1 MNNILEM
8 IKNEKVEWKK
18 LGDVCEIGT
27 GKSNTNQ
34 QVENGKYP
42 FYVRSKDIKR
52 IDEYE
57 FDEEAIII
65 PGEGGI
71 GEIYHYINGK
81 YALHQRAYRIHVLK
95 DYIKSKYVYYYMQ
108 AYFYNFIL
116 KSAVGS
122 TVSSIRKGMIEN
134 FEIPIP
140 SLKTQ
145 ERIVKILDTMVDHF
159 TQLEAELEAEL
170 EARNK
175 QYEYYRDKLL
185 SEEYLNKLTNKF
197 GGEINFFDIKSL
209 CKRNRGMKITA
220 KQMNDLD
227 NPDGEVKIFAAG
239 NTIANV
245 SIEDVGEDN
254 IISEPSVIVKSR
266 GNIDFDYY
274 NKRFS
279 HKNEMWSYTTLDK
292 NVLNV
297 KYLYYYLKNNLEYFK
312 DKAVSGKLPQIST
325 GITDNYK
332 LPVPNIEVQNTI
344 VDFLDRFQAII
355 QDVDGLLPK
364 EIELRQKQYEYYRE
378 RLLDFKRDDD
388 E

>member
-175 QYEYYRDKLL
+175 QYEYYR
-185 SEEYLNKLTNKF
+185 
-197 GGEINFFDIKSL
+197 
-209 CKRNRGMKITA
+209 
-220 KQMNDLD
+220 
-227 NPDGEVKIFAAG
+227 
-239 NTIANV
+239 
-245 SIEDVGEDN
+245 
-254 IISEPSVIVKSR
+254 
-266 GNIDFDYY
+266 
-274 NKRFS
+274 
-279 HKNEMWSYTTLDK
+279 
-292 NVLNV
+292 
-297 KYLYYYLKNNLEYFK
+297 
-312 DKAVSGKLPQIST
+312 
-325 GITDNYK
+325 
-332 LPVPNIEVQNTI
+332 
-344 VDFLDRFQAII
+344 
-355 QDVDGLLPK
+355 
-364 EIELRQKQYEYYRE
+364 E
-378 RLLDFKRDDD
+378 RLLDFKRDDN

>member
-159 TQLEAELEAEL
+159 TQLEAEL

-364 EIELRQKQYEYYRE
+364 EIELRHKQYEYYRE
-378 RLLDFKRDDD
+378 RLLDFKRDDN

>member
-145 ERIVKILDTMVDHF
+145 ERIVKTLDTMVDHF
-159 TQLEAELEAEL
+159 TQLEAEL

-364 EIELRQKQYEYYRE
+364 EIELRHKQYEYYRE
-378 RLLDFKRDDD
+378 RLLDFKRDDN

>member
-81 YALHQRAYRIHVLK
+81 YALHQRAYRIHVLQ

-159 TQLEAELEAEL
+159 TQLEAEL

>member
-364 EIELRQKQYEYYRE
+364 EIELRHKQYEYYRE
-378 RLLDFKRDDD
+378 RLLDFKRDD

>member
-18 LGDVCEIGT
+18 LETLINYEQPTKYIV
-27 GKSNTNQ
+27 KSTQYDDKFDTPVLTAGQTFILGFTDELKNIYQ
-34 QVENGKYP
+34 ADENNP
-42 FYVRSKDIKR
+42 VI
-52 IDEYE
+52 I
-57 FDEEAIII
+57 FDDFTAGNHWVDFNFKVKSSAMKILK
-65 PGEGGI
+65 PKEGVNFRYC
-71 GEIYHYINGK
+71 YHYLK
-81 YALHQRAYRIHVLK
+81 TIHVDISEHKRLW
-95 DYIKSKYVYYYMQ
+95 ISK
-108 AYFYNFIL
+108 FSKI
-116 KSAVGS
+116 
-122 TVSSIRKGMIEN
+122 
-134 FEIPIP
+134 EIPIP
-140 SLKTQ
+140 SMETQ

-159 TQLEAELEAEL
+159 TQLEAEL

-364 EIELRQKQYEYYRE
+364 EIELRHKQYEYYRE
-378 RLLDFKRDDD
+378 RLLDFKRDDN

>member
-175 QYEYYRDKLL
+175 QYEHYRYKLL
-185 SEEYLNKLTNKF
+185 SEKYLNKLTKKF
-197 GGEINFFDIKSL
+197 GGEIDCQELGNICEILDYKRKPVKKSDRILGEYPYYGANGIQDYINDYIFDGTFLLMGEDGSVMDEHNRPILHWVDNKKIWVNNHAHVLAEKNKNYNLRYIYYFLSNSDVSDIVNGLPPKINQTNLRAINILIPSL
-209 CKRNRGMKITA
+209 TVQKHIVSV
-220 KQMNDLD
+220 LD
-227 NPDGEVKIFAAG
+227 NFNKIV
-239 NTIANV
+239 TDI
-245 SIEDVGEDN
+245 
-254 IISEPSVIVKSR
+254 
-266 GNIDFDYY
+266 
-274 NKRFS
+274 
-279 HKNEMWSYTTLDK
+279 NE
-292 NVLNV
+292 
-297 KYLYYYLKNNLEYFK
+297 
-312 DKAVSGKLPQIST
+312 GLP
-325 GITDNYK
+325 
-332 LPVPNIEVQNTI
+332 
-344 VDFLDRFQAII
+344 R
-355 QDVDGLLPK
+355 
-364 EIELRQKQYEYYRE
+364 EIELRKKQYEYYRE
-378 RLLDFKRDDD
+378 RLLDFKRED